1 MKSVRHYSLAG
12 GVAFGLL
19 VIAAGVLLIMFN
31 AGTLPLAYK
40 PIVFSWQMLIIAVG
54 FANLFSSRKRVP
66 AVVLILLGS
75 LLLLP
80 KLNVDGLSFL
90 RGNGWAVFLIVT
102 GVLFLLHLIFRH
114 SAHGHR
120 CHHFHAHNYS
130 RHRGFSVIDDNGSGS
145 EYIDRSYVFNGSK
158 EKINYKNFKGGEIN
172 CVFGGFELDLSDAQ
186 LAEGKNV
193 LEINAVF
200 GGITIFV
207 PAHWKVEI
215 AQTQALG
222 SFVDRRPQPAFEVN
236 DNCTLVVTGSAV
248 LGGGEIRCKE
258 LQPA

>member
-1 MKSVRHYSLAG
+1 MKTIRHYSLAG
-12 GVAFGLL
+12 CIAFGLL
-19 VIAAGVLLIMFN
+19 IIAAGVLLLMFN
-31 AGTLPLAYK
+31 AGALPLAYK
-40 PIVFSWQMLIIAVG
+40 PIVFSWQMLMIAFG
-54 FANLFSSRKRVP
+54 FVNLFSFRKRIP
-66 AVVLILLGS
+66 AIVLILLGS
-75 LLLLP
+75 FLLLP
-80 KLNVDGLSFL
+80 KLNIDELAFL
-90 RGNGWAVFLIVT
+90 RGNGWAVFLIVI
-102 GVLFLLHLIFRH
+102 GVLFLLHLIF
-114 SAHGHR
+114 AHCSRGHH
-120 CHHFHAHNYS
+120 CHHFHTHNRS

-145 EYIDRSYVFNGSK
+145 GYIDRSYVFNGSK
-158 EKINYKNFKGGEIN
+158 EKIDYKNFKGGEIN

-222 SFVDRRPQPAFEVN
+222 GFVDKRPQPSFEVN
-236 DNCTLVVTGSAV
+236 DNCTLIITGSAV

-258 LQPA
+258 AQPA